1 MTQITPIDRD
11 ALVSAIL
18 SFLPSQGLLAP
29 NDIRLALENE
39 VDRAGPDALVALQ
52 ARLTADS
59 GWGYYESD
67 PLARRIH
74 RLLADR
80 FLAPESE
87 LRDAHHLPQIAGAP
101 VVIVSNHLSYADANA
116 IEVLLHSGGGAGLA
130 DRLTAGA
137 GPKVYSDRQ
146 RRFSSLCFG
155 TIKVPQSAEVSSE
168 EAVMNPRDVARA
180 ARHAIS
186 VANAR
191 LDAGDALLIFGEGTR
206 SRSGVLQPMLA
217 GVTRYF
223 DRPGTWVLP
232 VGLTGTEALYPVD
245 DATIHRAPVVL
256 TIGSPIRAEALKAE
270 TRGDRRLM
278 TDTIGLAVA
287 ELLPESYRG
296 VYQLARYG
304 DAAGVLRRTREST

>member
-87 LRDAHHLPQIAGAP
+87 LRDSHHLSSIAGKP
-101 VVIVSNHLSYADANA
+101 VVIVANHLSYADANA
-116 IEVLLHSGGGAGLA
+116 IEVLLHSGGGAEVA
-130 DRLTAGA
+130 NRLTAGA
-137 GPKVYSDRQ
+137 GPKVYTDRQ

-155 TIKVPQSAEVSSE
+155 TIKVPQSAEVSSDD
-168 EAVMNPRDVARA
+168 AVMNPRDVARG
-180 ARHAIS
+180 ARRAID
-186 VANAR
+186 VAHAR

-206 SRSGVLQPMLA
+206 SRTSALQPMLA
-217 GVTRYF
+217 GVARYF
-223 DRPGTWVLP
+223 ERPDTWVLP
-232 VGLTGTEALYPVD
+232 VGLTGTEALFPVD
-245 DATIHRAPVVL
+245 DATIHPARITLTVGEPV
-256 TIGSPIRAEALKAE
+256 RAESLTTE
-270 TRGDRRLM
+270 SRGERRLLV
-278 TDTIGLAVA
+278 DTLGLAIA

-296 VYQLARYG
+296 VYQH
-304 DAAGVLRRTREST
+304 AAFTEASGVLQRLRSL